1 MLDYDVIII
10 GAGVVGLA
18 CAARLSVRQS
28 VLVLERHSSFGQE
41 TSSRNSEV
49 IHAGIYYQPGS
60 LKAKLCVAGK
70 EMLYDWCQNHNVN
83 FKRLGK
89 FIVAHDENEIQKL
102 EQLAQNAQKNGV
114 DDLVM
119 MNYEQFKEL
128 EPNVFAVAALWSP
141 STGIID
147 SHGLMKSLY
156 NEALKNGCDFAFHHE
171 VMQIK
176 KTSEGYA
183 VEAYCEGDSFEV
195 STKFVVNAAG
205 LDADTIAVRAG
216 IDIQKSDYSLHYCK
230 GHYFRLNHS
239 KSGLIKHL
247 IYPVPP
253 EKHEGVGIHATI
265 DLDGAVKFGPDIHY
279 LDERKCDYNVTDELV
294 EKFYKSV
301 ARYLPSLQL
310 SDLSP
315 DQSGIRPKLQK
326 SGGDFRDFVICDEK
340 DKNLPGFINLIGI
353 ESPGLTACLAIGKYV
368 EKLLSPYSPE

>member
-18 CAARLSVRQS
+18 CAARLSERYS
-28 VLVLERHSSFGQE
+28 VLMLERHSSYGQE

-70 EMLYDWCQNHNVN
+70 EMLYDWCQNHDVN

-89 FIVAHDENEIQKL
+89 FIVAHDENEKQKL
-102 EQLAQNAQKNGV
+102 EILAQNAQNNGV
-114 DDLVM
+114 NDLAM
-119 MNYEQFKEL
+119 MNAERFNGI
-128 EPNVFAVAALWSP
+128 EPNVSAVAALWSP
-141 STGIID
+141 STGIVD

-156 NEALKNGCDFAFHHE
+156 NEAFINGCDFAFHHE
-171 VMQIK
+171 VMQIQK
-176 KTSEGYA
+176 LAEGYA
-183 VEAYCEGDSFEV
+183 VVANCEGDSFEV

-205 LDADTIAVRAG
+205 LEADTIAARAG

-230 GHYFRLNHS
+230 GHYFRLHHS
-239 KSGLIKHL
+239 KSGMIKHL

-265 DLDGAVKFGPDIHY
+265 DLEGAVKFGPDIHY
-279 LDERKCDYNVTDELV
+279 LDERNCDYKVNDELI

-301 ARYLPSLQL
+301 ARYLPSLEI

-315 DQSGIRPKLQK
+315 DQSGIRPKLQA

-340 DKNLPGFINLIGI
+340 DKNLPGFVNLIGI
-353 ESPGLTACLAIGKYV
+353 ESPGLTACLAIARYV
-368 EKLLSPYSPE
+368 EKLLPPYSPE

>member
-1 MLDYDVIII
+1 MFDYDVIII

-18 CAARLSVRQS
+18 CAARLSERYS

-49 IHAGIYYQPGS
+49 IHAGIYYPTGS
-60 LKAKLCVAGK
+60 LKSKLCVAGK
-70 EMLYDWCQNHNVN
+70 EMLYDWCENHNLN

-89 FIVAHDENEIQKL
+89 FIVAHDEPEIRKL
-102 EQLAQNAQKNGV
+102 ELLAQNAKKNGV
-114 DDLVM
+114 NDLEM
-119 MNYEQFKEL
+119 LNSERFNKI

-141 STGIID
+141 STGIAD

-156 NEALKNGCDFAFHHE
+156 NKAIKNGCDFAFHHE
-171 VMQIK
+171 VMQIQK
-176 KTSEGYA
+176 LAEGFA
-183 VEAYCEGDSFEV
+183 VVANCEGDSFEV

-205 LDADTIAVRAG
+205 LDADTIASRVG
-216 IDIQKSDYSLHYCK
+216 IDIQKAEYQLHYCK
-230 GHYFRLNHS
+230 GHYFRLNYS
-239 KSGLIKHL
+239 KSDIIKHL

-265 DLDGAVKFGPDIHY
+265 DLDGAVKFGPDIQY
-279 LDERKCDYNVTDELV
+279 LNDRNCDYSVSDELK

-315 DQSGIRPKLQK
+315 DQSGIRPKLQQR
-326 SGGDFRDFVICDEK
+326 GADFRDFVICDEK
-340 DKNLPGFINLIGI
+340 DKNLPGLINLLGI
-353 ESPGLTACLAIGKYV
+353 ESPGLTACLAIAKYI
-368 EKLLSPYSPE
+368 ERLLEPYSPE